1 MTVKKLEN
9 GKNVKI
15 VLRTEQKLTPQSA
28 NTKPYANTAQ
38 SPPIKLRV
46 GM

>member
-15 VLRTEQKLTPQSA
+15 VLRTEHKLTPQSA

-38 SPPIKLRV
+38 STPIKLRV

>member
-1 MTVKKLEN
+1 MTIKKLEN

-15 VLRTEQKLTPQSA
+15 VLRTDYKLTPQSA

-38 SPPIKLRV
+38 STPIKLRV